1 MQFSWLSWFC
11 FTFFNQSGGLPDR
24 ILSIQLG
31 TVIHKSNSS
40 LLDNWELCIELCL
53 SDNRMQ
59 QLFRWFQS
67 WFLREKSL
75 LVCEYTEYLHFP
87 SSMFRFQDTYV
98 VQSYEKFQSMSDS
111 KLATALKWSRSLVC
125 IPGRCWQAFDINL
138 SLHSTQG
145 IEQGIYPYQHSSF
158 YSTLLASNSL
168 YVLILVGFH
177 LAYPIHIAWKADL
190 HALCFTIV
198 GRRNNTKKNFPVRH
212 NIHPHNAFN

>member
-1 MQFSWLSWFC
+1 MQFSGLSWFC

-87 SSMFRFQDTYV
+87 SSVFRFQDTYV

-111 KLATALKWSRSLVC
+111 KLATASQMVQIS
-125 IPGRCWQAFDINL
+125 
-138 SLHSTQG
+138 SM
-145 IEQGIYPYQHSSF
+145 YPWEMLAGFWHKPQ
-158 YSTLLASNSL
+158 STLHTGYWTGYLS
-168 YVLILVGFH
+168 I
-177 LAYPIHIAWKADL
+177 P
-190 HALCFTIV
+190 ALQPLFYTAC
-198 GRRNNTKKNFPVRH
+198 
-212 NIHPHNAFN
+212 